1 MRVLVLDTIHGG
13 AEIARAARAAGH
25 QVDEVDVYRGEAG
38 IPVAEALR
46 RRYDLV
52 TAPVHLDPDHPL
64 LRHHGAALSHHEA
77 VRLLLEGRLPRPMIE
92 ITGSRG
98 KTTTAHA
105 LAHLM
110 AGSGIL
116 HTSSGTRQYPENR
129 ILWQKSITPAS
140 VIAAADAA
148 RECDGWLIAEES
160 LGVTGA
166 GDVAVLT
173 SADDYP
179 VAAGKKQ
186 ALAEKCRSLRRAKT
200 VVAPPG
206 VAIPG
211 PTVVSTDEA
220 MSCSGTTLRY
230 DYSGITGA
238 FTNPL
243 CSLAGYALPLALA
256 ATTACV
262 LGIDPAPLAG
272 FAALPG
278 RMATRI
284 EDGILIVDN
293 ANSGTNVAT
302 TVEAAR
308 YARRL
313 SGNDPVTLVIGVLA
327 QTVCEG
333 FPAEEIG
340 RAVGLV
346 RPEHVVYAGEEWLA
360 SNKPHTAADL
370 TEGLRV
376 ARSLTR
382 RGSIVLAVK
391 TWR

>member
-1 MRVLVLDTIHGG
+1 M
-13 AEIARAARAAGH
+13 
-25 QVDEVDVYRGEAG
+25 
-38 IPVAEALR
+38 
-46 RRYDLV
+46 
-52 TAPVHLDPDHPL
+52 HLDPDHPL
-64 LRHHGAALSHHEA
+64 LKRHGNALSHHEV
-77 VRLLLEGRLPRPMIE
+77 VRLLLEGRLPHPTIE
-92 ITGSRG
+92 ITGARG

-110 AGSGIL
+110 QGPGIL
-116 HTSSGTRQYPENR
+116 HTSAGTRQYPEAR
-129 ILWQKSITPAS
+129 ILWQRSITPAS
-140 VIAAADAA
+140 VLAAADAA

-166 GDVAVLT
+166 GNVAVLT

-179 VAAGKKQ
+179 VAAGKKR
-186 ALAEKCRSLRRAKT
+186 ALAEKCRSLSRAKV

-206 VAIPG
+206 VAIPAS
-211 PTVVSTDEA
+211 TVVRTDEA
-220 MSCSGTTLRY
+220 TVCSGTTVQY
-230 DYSGITGA
+230 DWNGITGE
-238 FTNPL
+238 FTSPL
-243 CSLAGYALPLALA
+243 CELAGYALPLALA

-262 LGIDPAPLAG
+262 LGIDPAPLAE

-278 RMATRI
+278 RMAARV

-313 SGNDPVTLVIGVLA
+313 SGSDAVTLVIGVLS

-333 FPAEEIG
+333 FPAEEIE
-340 RAVGLV
+340 RAVAAV
-346 RPEHVVYAGEEWLA
+346 RPEHVVYAGEEWVA
-360 SNKPHTAADL
+360 SGRPHTAADL

-382 RGSIVLAVK
+382 HGSIVLAVK